1 MHYWRQPA
9 CTTSGQ
15 HKTDFGCRSTSL
27 LLRSDTGINLS
38 LCTPPGTKISQT
50 PATIHF
56 SSPAQLL
63 ERPRHKRRLS
73 PACFPGRNGVEK
85 DQHPF
90 FSLTPPGLADR
101 CTLKMWSITAGG
113 ETTALPSD
121 KVIIFSSLSACYIW
135 IDNIKDAFLELL
147 TDKTPHSQLHA

>member
-1 MHYWRQPA
+1 MHYRRQPA

-38 LCTPPGTKISQT
+38 LTLPGTKVSQT
-50 PATIHF
+50 PATLHF
-56 SSPAQLL
+56 STPAQLS

-90 FSLTPPGLADR
+90 FSPTPPGLADR

-113 ETTALPSD
+113 EKTALPRD
-121 KVIIFSSLSACYIW
+121 KIRPFSSLSACYIW
-135 IDNIKDAFLELL
+135 KDQKYRGCFIGTLNR
-147 TDKTPHSQLHA
+147 